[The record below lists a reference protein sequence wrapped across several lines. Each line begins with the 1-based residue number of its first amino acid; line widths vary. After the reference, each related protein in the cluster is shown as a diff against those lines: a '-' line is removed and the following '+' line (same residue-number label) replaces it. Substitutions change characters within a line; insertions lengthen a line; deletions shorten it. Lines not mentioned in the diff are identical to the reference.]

1 MPKRSHETFSLLY
14 GDDVIGEGSEAAM
27 KRQKKQYE
35 GFGIDRP
42 LRMVRSSVLRKRGRP
57 SEVIDLE
64 ADRLHED
71 TKRLRME
78 QDDALEKALKEDRRR
93 DSEQKALEEWKL
105 RGRSPEGRATKFAE
119 LFQRRFGRTVTA

>member
-1 MPKRSHETFSLLY
+1 
-14 GDDVIGEGSEAAM
+14 M

-42 LRMVRSSVLRKRGRP
+42 LRMVRSSVLRKRSRP

-64 ADRLHED
+64 ADRLHEE

-78 QDDALEKALKEDRRR
+78 QDDALEKALTEDRRR
-93 DSEQKALEEWKL
+93 DSERALEEDRRRDAERALEEWKL
-105 RGRSPEGRATKFAE
+105 QGRSPEGRATKFAE
-119 LFQRRFGRTVTA
+119 LFQRRFGGQHRLTR